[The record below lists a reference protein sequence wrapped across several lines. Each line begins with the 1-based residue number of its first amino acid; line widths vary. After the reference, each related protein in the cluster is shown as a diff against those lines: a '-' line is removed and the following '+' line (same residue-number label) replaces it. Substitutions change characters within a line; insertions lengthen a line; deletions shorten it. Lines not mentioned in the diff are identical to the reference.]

1 MRLVAD
7 NFGLKIGIEGE
18 KEFKKA
24 LSEINQSFK
33 VLGSEMKLVSSQ
45 FDANDKSI
53 QALSARNTVLNKEI
67 DAQRQKIETLR
78 AALQNA
84 SESFGENDRRTQN
97 WQIQLNN
104 AEAALN
110 GMEREL
116 SANERTM
123 ESLSQQET
131 EAADATERLSQEISR
146 QEDELAGMKRAYSN
160 AVLEYGKGSSEAK
173 ELEGRISQLS
183 GELRENR
190 ERMKDAGDVAEDF
203 GDSLEDAS
211 NGADKLG
218 SGLSVATVAMG
229 NLISSGIQAAL
240 SGIQELGSAIW
251 NLDEATEEY
260 RVAQGKLTTAFEVAG
275 YSGDAAQKSYTEFY
289 KILGDTDT
297 ATEAS
302 QLLAQLAQN
311 EQDRSTG
318 TVWISNELTIEGEL
332 NRSCTADIIMGMHAD
347 TYYYAGG
354 FDDWF
359 LDTDSSL
366 TAEDLAEYFKA
377 TLFAN
382 GGDMSGDVDALTEP
396 GSVTLRSSDG
406 AYPSSGQLIT
416 KAAAC
421 SLSGTGRVAATSEY
435 TAGVT
440 AIEQVETST
449 SDDLEEWSAWQAIG
463 TSGELQSPNRQYIRF
478 RVTLATEDT
487 SRTPKL
493 LEIQLH
499 DIPKAPYEKLGFARP
514 VVLDANGAWEAVLEN
529 AFDIVVTSEVNGADT
544 MEFYLPFHDPKRAM
558 LDNEKQVQIVNDIY
572 RIRTLT
578 DTKDADGRIVTQV
591 YAEAA
596 FYDLSFSEEK
606 ETVDFNADTADAPM
620 RHALEGTGWSVGTV
634 NVTTLRT
641 WQCTE
646 KNALSI
652 LRATQNIHGGDLIFD
667 CPNRLVHLLTFGGND
682 SGALFAYRKNLK
694 SIERVVDTRSLVT
707 RLYAYGKDGM
717 TFASINGGKD
727 YVEDFSYT
735 TEVRIST
742 LDCSN
747 FTNPYQ
753 MLEYTQMRLAEYAQ
767 PRVSYVLS
775 AMDLSALTG
784 YEHEAWALG
793 DIVTVDDKDLNLSV
807 KTRVVRRQYN
817 LQEPWKTVLELST
830 TLRELGDSSA
840 QWDKAADVLASTDV
854 IDRQEVKDLVPFN
867 HLRNSRADNGMNY
880 WTNSGFEVDAENG
893 VSGTASFK
901 AEGVLGMTKSLTQTV
916 YPASRRS
923 YTFSAQIA
931 SEDLQKGPSGQVG
944 IEVTFEYED
953 GSTET
958 RFIDLF

>member
-1 MRLVAD
+1 MAVKTTLTTQEDFTGEFPAAWAAS
-7 NFGLKIGIEGE
+7 GLWRFNE
-18 KEFKKA
+18 
-24 LSEINQSFK
+24 SEPDS
-33 VLGSEMKLVSSQ
+33 
-45 FDANDKSI
+45 
-53 QALSARNTVLNKEI
+53 
-67 DAQRQKIETLR
+67 
-78 AALQNA
+78 
-84 SESFGENDRRTQN
+84 NDRLMDSSGNGRDFNIVN
-97 WQIQLNN
+97 WS
-104 AEAALN
+104 
-110 GMEREL
+110 GTT
-116 SANERTM
+116 AN
-123 ESLSQQET
+123 L
-131 EAADATERLSQEISR
+131 
-146 QEDELAGMKRAYSN
+146 
-160 AVLEYGKGSSEAK
+160 
-173 ELEGRISQLS
+173 LEGLRGHFFRFNINNPTSEKTYLCAVNDGSIFSELGQRIVVGGWMNPTIYSVGNTFCPIFNTRQGPGQPILYLS
-183 GELRENR
+183 LY
-190 ERMKDAGDVAEDF
+190 
-203 GDSLEDAS
+203 
-211 NGADKLG
+211 
-218 SGLSVATVAMG
+218 SGRPRLMLY
-229 NLISSGIQAAL
+229 NSSGSLI
-240 SGIQELGSAIW
+240 
-251 NLDEATEEY
+251 LDESVTPPFSLVNNGWYFLAAVIEPEEY
-260 RVAQGKLTTAFEVAG
+260 KACYVVG
-275 YSGDAAQKSYTEFY
+275 
-289 KILGDTDT
+289 
-297 ATEAS
+297 
-302 QLLAQLAQN
+302 
-311 EQDRSTG
+311 DRSTG

-332 NRSCTADIIMGMHAD
+332 NRSCTADLVMGMHAD

-421 SLSGTGRVAATSEY
+421 ALSGSGRVSVNSEY

-440 AIEQVETST
+440 FIEQVETST

-463 TSGELQSPNRQYIRF
+463 TSGELQS
-478 RVTLATEDT
+478 
-487 SRTPKL
+487 
-493 LEIQLH
+493 
-499 DIPKAPYEKLGFARP
+499 
-514 VVLDANGAWEAVLEN
+514 
-529 AFDIVVTSEVNGADT
+529 
-544 MEFYLPFHDPKRAM
+544 
-558 LDNEKQVQIVNDIY
+558 
-572 RIRTLT
+572 
-578 DTKDADGRIVTQV
+578 
-591 YAEAA
+591 
-596 FYDLSFSEEK
+596 
-606 ETVDFNADTADAPM
+606 
-620 RHALEGTGWSVGTV
+620 
-634 NVTTLRT
+634 
-641 WQCTE
+641 
-646 KNALSI
+646 
-652 LRATQNIHGGDLIFD
+652 
-667 CPNRLVHLLTFGGND
+667 PNRLVHLLTFGGND

-717 TFASINGGKD
+717 TFASINNGIE
-727 YVEDFSYT
+727 YVEDFTYT
-735 TEVRIST
+735 SEVRIST

-753 MLEYTQMRLAEYAQ
+753 MLEYTQMRLAQYAQ

-867 HLRNSRADNGMNY
+867 HLRNSRADSGMNY